1 MMTLSEI
8 RSFVDRQ
15 CELWPECRRNIE
27 ALSGLRTRELTASDG
42 SRRFLLMHNPV
53 RIASSSA
60 KVAKQDGSVSRP
72 CFLCR
77 ENRPKAQLFIEH
89 EGYEILVNPYPVF
102 PLHLTIASISHQPQ
116 RISSNVGQM
125 VHFAELLEG
134 LTVFYNGPFC
144 GASAPDHHHF
154 QAALFDLPDHIH
166 GSMDIIEND
175 AVRLAATTEG
185 ILKKLPAELPEPK
198 VNLLCRRL
206 DNGRYRMVIV
216 PRRKHRPDCYGDIL
230 VSPASVEVA
239 GYIVTPREA
248 DFNSLDYAL
257 TANIMDEVTYSD
269 NEIKSICNHQ

>member
-1 MMTLSEI
+1 MMNLSEI
-8 RSFVDRQ
+8 RSFVERQ

-27 ALSGLRTRELTASDG
+27 ALSRLCTRELIAPDG
-42 SRRFLLMHNPV
+42 SRRFLLMHNPA

-60 KVAKQDGSVSRP
+60 KVAKPDGSISRP

-77 ENRPKAQLFIEH
+77 KNRPEAQLFIEH

-102 PLHLTIASISHQPQ
+102 PLHLTIASIEHKPQ
-116 RISSNVGQM
+116 RIFSNVERM
-125 VHFAELLEG
+125 IHFADLLWG

-166 GSMDIIEND
+166 GSIEITTSD
-175 AVRLAATTEG
+175 AGQLAVQTEEF
-185 ILKKLPAELPEPK
+185 LSKLPPEDPEPK
-198 VNLLCRRL
+198 VNLLCRKMDDRI
-206 DNGRYRMVIV
+206 YRMVIV

-248 DFNSLDYAL
+248 DFNALDYRL
-257 TANIMDEVTYSD
+257 TEKIMNEVTYSD
-269 NEIKSICNHQ
+269 KEIFSLCNQQ